1 MEFYL
6 QEKSFTCTL
15 PSSLFSKGGAILGE
29 GSFYGSLLRMVLS
42 LVVVFG
48 ALFALRYYVL
58 RRGPINRAQGIMRV
72 RERVGLGPRSQAVV
86 LDVAEKSYLVCMS
99 DNAVSVT
106 EIQPVPL
113 QPEDFKGI
121 EQRSFTDQL
130 KEALTLLKGRN

>member
-1 MEFYL
+1 M
-6 QEKSFTCTL
+6 
-15 PSSLFSKGGAILGE
+15 GE

-58 RRGPINRAQGIMRV
+58 RKVPVSKAQGIMRV
-72 RERVGLGPRSQAVV
+72 RERVGLGPRGQAVV
-86 LDVAEKSYLVCMS
+86 LDVAGKSYLVCMS

-106 EIQPVPL
+106 ELHALPP
-113 QPEDFKGI
+113 QPEDSQGI
-121 EQRSFTDQL
+121 EHRSFTDQL

>member
-1 MEFYL
+1 M
-6 QEKSFTCTL
+6 
-15 PSSLFSKGGAILGE
+15 GE

-48 ALFALRYYVL
+48 LLFALRYYVL
-58 RRGPINRAQGIMRV
+58 RKVPVSKAQGIMRV

-106 EIQPVPL
+106 ELPVLP
-113 QPEDFKGI
+113 QPEDYQGI

-130 KEALTLLKGRN
+130 KEALTLVKGRN